1 MIMRKIL
8 YILVLAAAAMSC
20 VREKLP
26 SGDGWTSDQT
36 TDVFLRFGENGFD
49 EIEINTKATLG
60 VVPESRVLNIFM
72 YIFNSEGDRVFS
84 HYFDNRYLVESEA
97 EMEAPDGNCWWV
109 DNRVLP
115 GESED
120 EDTKKLS
127 ADAWKSAIA
136 AQQLYPYSRAEKT
149 LPATYAEKVKAI
161 DPNYEL
167 PKKSGLHFL

>member
-1 MIMRKIL
+1 M
-8 YILVLAAAAMSC
+8 
-20 VREKLP
+20 
-26 SGDGWTSDQT
+26 
-36 TDVFLRFGENGFD
+36 FLRFGENSFD

-84 HYFDNRYLVESEA
+84 HYFDNSYLVGSKD

-120 EDTKKLS
+120 EDTHGIIHIKAPILSGGKIYMIANIDADMVNISPEKLNTLMS
-127 ADAWKSAIA
+127 EHEFNSLA
-136 AQQLYPYSRAEKT
+136 ATFNQEITSRNGYF
-149 LPATYAEKVKAI
+149 PM
-161 DPNYEL
+161 
-167 PKKSGLHFL
+167 